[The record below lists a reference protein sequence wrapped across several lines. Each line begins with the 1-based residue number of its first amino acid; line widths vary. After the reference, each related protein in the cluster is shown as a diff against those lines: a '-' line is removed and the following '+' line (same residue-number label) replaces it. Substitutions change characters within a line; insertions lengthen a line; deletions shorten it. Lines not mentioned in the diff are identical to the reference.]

1 MFYFNYSC
9 IFEYR
14 KELTTM
20 LNIKIMTT
28 LLNETTKINELKLN
42 IGLLELDLEK
52 FMEMDLSNSETRNEM
67 RIVLK
72 I

>member
-1 MFYFNYSC
+1 
-9 IFEYR
+9 
-14 KELTTM
+14 M

-67 RIVLK
+67 RIVLNK
-72 I
+72 ISNLENK

>member
-1 MFYFNYSC
+1 
-9 IFEYR
+9 
-14 KELTTM
+14 M

-67 RIVLK
+67 RIVLNK
-72 I
+72 ISNLENKLSLFVNSIKL